1 MPVRYECISNRARN
15 TNEGGAH
22 EEGVGQAAEERWLRR
37 QGRGERERER
47 NPGDAS
53 GRNRD
58 AGTDVYS
65 RHVNHKARSN
75 RVRPVNSRVPCYFEY
90 KNFRGI
96 ARSHARASG
105 LGSERA
111 SERRAALKFYRG
123 LPRQP
128 SKPCNRVVYLHERAM
143 PFRRLAVSRYE

>member
-1 MPVRYECISNRARN
+1 M
-15 TNEGGAH
+15 
-22 EEGVGQAAEERWLRR
+22 GQRAAEERWLRR
-37 QGRGERERER
+37 QGGGEREI

-96 ARSHARASG
+96 ARSHAAAVWAW
-105 LGSERA
+105 ERA
-111 SERRAALKFYRG
+111 SERTKGGFEILQGVAAAT
-123 LPRQP
+123 
-128 SKPCNRVVYLHERAM
+128 E
-143 PFRRLAVSRYE
+143 

>member
-1 MPVRYECISNRARN
+1 MPVFYVYQTAVEMRASAR
-15 TNEGGAH
+15 GR
-22 EEGVGQAAEERWLRR
+22 EER
-37 QGRGERERER
+37 QGRQGRREGEG

-65 RHVNHKARSN
+65 RHVNHKARSS

-96 ARSHARASG
+96 ALARG
-105 LGSERA
+105 RRSERV
-111 SERRAALKFYRG
+111 SGRAG
-123 LPRQP
+123 
-128 SKPCNRVVYLHERAM
+128 E
-143 PFRRLAVSRYE
+143 